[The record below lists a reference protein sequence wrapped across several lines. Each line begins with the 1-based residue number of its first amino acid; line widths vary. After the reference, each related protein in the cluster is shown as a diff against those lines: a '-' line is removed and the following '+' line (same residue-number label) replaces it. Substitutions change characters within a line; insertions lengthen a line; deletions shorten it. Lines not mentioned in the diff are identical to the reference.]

1 MKRMST
7 RTHGVLDLL
16 TAGTLVALP
25 RMLGWGERVTNT
37 LTGVALGSLGYSLLT
52 NYEFGL
58 IRILPMR
65 AHLAIDALSGAALC
79 ASPAMFPEEDR
90 STHAALVALGL
101 FEIGAGMMTQ
111 PEPYSA
117 ESYQMARSLG
127 RDHGRLGD
135 DFAAGVRRSATSAS
149 L

>member
-1 MKRMST
+1 MRRMST
-7 RTHGVLDLL
+7 KNHGVLDLL

-37 LTGVALGSLGYSLLT
+37 LTGVAVGTLAYSLLT

-65 AHLAIDALSGAALC
+65 AHLAIDAASGTALC
-79 ASPAMFPEEDR
+79 ASPLMFPEEER

-111 PEPYSA
+111 PEPYA
-117 ESYQMARSLG
+117 DESMHMARWLG
-127 RDHGRLGD
+127 QDRGQLGSGYAD
-135 DFAAGVRRSATSAS
+135 GVRRASTSAS

>member
-1 MKRMST
+1 MST
-7 RTHGVLDLL
+7 KTHGVLDLL

-58 IRILPMR
+58 IRVLPMR
-65 AHLAIDALSGAALC
+65 AHLALDAGSGAALC
-79 ASPAMFPEEDR
+79 ASPMMFPEEDR
-90 STHAALVALGL
+90 STHAALIALGL
-101 FEIGAGMMTQ
+101 FEIGAGLMTQ
-111 PEPYSA
+111 PEPYA
-117 ESYQMARSLG
+117 DESLHMARSLG
-127 RDHGRLGD
+127 QDRGRIGS
-135 DFAAGVRRSATSAS
+135 DFANGVRQASTSAS